1 MTTRK
6 SLTPIQIKKSFDE
19 LLSSFSEEEL
29 IEQEAR
35 LLSFQ
40 FLSEIEM
47 AMKRQGMSKKTLAE
61 KVNTS
66 ASYITQLFRGDR
78 LPNFNILARIQGAL
92 GLRFEIKGIEVHS
105 DISRKD
111 SAQQTPQNT
120 LIII

>member
-19 LLSSFSEEEL
+19 VFSSFSEEEL

-35 LLSFQ
+35 LLSFH

-111 SAQQTPQNT
+111 STQQTPQNT